1 MMWAMIANPMTL
13 MQRVY
18 DFYQCIANKV
28 APPDDLGYPP
38 LNLLNDDELLDL
50 SPLRTGFTH
59 VEDYV
64 SRLAETLQYERQEKV
79 RLQHE
84 IERLKHF
91 QQVVMAYN
99 HEMGAARNQFGPQ
112 PLGPQPLGPQP
123 FVSGPPF
130 QQRVQVAATH
140 EAACRRDQEVALP
153 KDAADSEAR
162 ARALEETEEWEK
174 AEREAEE
181 WEKAERE
188 AERED
193 KERMEQEEEE

>member
-1 MMWAMIANPMTL
+1 MTFINAS
-13 MQRVY
+13 R
-18 DFYQCIANKV
+18 FANKV

-112 PLGPQPLGPQP
+112 PLGHQPLGPQP

-162 ARALEETEEWEK
+162 AWALEET
-174 AEREAEE
+174 EE